1 MILLDTNTIIHVLR
15 GNPKVG
21 ERFRSCAG
29 EIAVPAMV
37 LGELLFGVAKSDN
50 PQKNGSLLKTIM
62 DALPVLHTNNQIME
76 IFAMQKAALSRRG
89 EPVGDADTLS
99 AATALAYDATL
110 VTGNMRHFTRFE
122 GLRIED
128 WTA

>member
-1 MILLDTNTIIHVLR
+1 
-15 GNPKVG
+15 
-21 ERFRSCAG
+21 
-29 EIAVPAMV
+29 MV

-76 IFAMQKAALSRRG
+76 IFAMQKAALLRRG
-89 EPVGDADTLS
+89 EPVGDADTLI

-110 VTGNMRHFTRFE
+110 VTGNVRHFTRFE